1 MPEVTP
7 HKLAQI
13 KDWYWRQGRLRQGS
27 YALPRGTWLD
37 PLYGAAEVLGRE
49 VSSRRVLAVWGPSQ
63 SGKSTL
69 LADSLDSGEGKPS
82 AALTWEP
89 ANPVTFINRNLEG
102 AVILNPHNNGS
113 DASGCVSR
121 YTLGGPEVLPAHPV
135 VVLLNSEA
143 NLIHSLACGYLS
155 ECRSALPG
163 GAKTFWD
170 KDKIEKE
177 FPRPVTSASI
187 QASRPAFE
195 LLRAVVNVLESFVLA
210 SEEARYAN
218 LRGDWSSLRQAL
230 LEHPDLSQ
238 SEHAAIAFAAK
249 VFWDGAPVVTDVYNR
264 LASRLRELGWHGK
277 TIHCSMSVA
286 SLLLDIDTFKHVV
299 GGRQDPHA
307 VRVAQRVGSLAFLVD
322 GDHVLISEQGA
333 SLQQGSPLISGR
345 AFGDFQALVRELVI
359 PVKMPAARADD
370 PFYKL
375 LNESDLLDF
384 PGVALATTS
393 ANTSALL
400 DLNAVQPA
408 DPALLTVVLKRGKTA
423 SIVMGYAKEVS
434 IDAFALLVRSQVYPA
449 KPDQLVNGILQWW
462 RCVRPDFDPTSGA
475 TPPMPLSVCLTF
487 FGQVMN
493 ELAQVMT
500 DKGLDTIFKGML
512 QPLAP
517 LDRKGVAS
525 FFSTT
530 YKSFLAAG
538 KINIAGAKL
547 ETTAAKI
554 RDDASFREL
563 FSTPRSKGA
572 FEAMLR
578 EDDGGVGYFF
588 EQQIALLRESSRR
601 SSLLALQD
609 KAQKDVR
616 DRVRQAIPDG
626 ESPEVAQKR
635 VIAALKDTV
644 TSKLQT
650 WKSSMPSSL
659 LEFPDVEDAT
669 SVYAYWI
676 RTMIGVES
684 DDLEPVPLG
693 FHGLNL
699 QAKDQYLSNQW
710 TRWRARALKRVKACK
725 GFDWPLLGLQGEN
738 EADLLL
744 RRLSEGRACAE
755 LAAWLRNELGHVSD
769 DYKAKALREQ
779 LAIAMGNVIRHGSVY
794 PPAVNRGAD
803 PRRQMDLFVKWEV
816 DQSDFRHS
824 PHYVF
829 GIAPFLAMLEAL
841 PVGNVG
847 RPAQLGD
854 DELQAI
860 WNQTR

>member
-7 HKLAQI
+7 HKIAQI

-27 YALPRGTWLD
+27 YSLPRGTWLD
-37 PLYGAAEVLGRE
+37 TLYGAAEVLGRDAA
-49 VSSRRVLAVWGPSQ
+49 SRKVLAVWGPSQ

-69 LADSLDSGEGKPS
+69 LADSLDSGEGQPS

-121 YTLGGPEVLPAHPV
+121 YTLGGPEVLPSHPV
-135 VVLLNSEA
+135 VVRLNSEA

-155 ECRSALPG
+155 ECRSAISG
-163 GAKTFWD
+163 GARTFWD
-170 KDKIEKE
+170 KGRIEKE
-177 FPRPVTSASI
+177 FLGPVSAASI

-195 LLRAVVNVLESFVLA
+195 LLRAVVDVLELFVLA

-218 LRGDWSSLRQAL
+218 LRGEWSALRQAL

-249 VFWDGAPVVTDVYNR
+249 VFWDGSAVVTEVYGR
-264 LASRLRELGWHGK
+264 LAARLREFGWHGK
-277 TIHCSMSVA
+277 TVHCTMSVA
-286 SLLLDIDTFKHVV
+286 SLLLDIDTFKHVA
-299 GGRQDPHA
+299 GAQQDPHA
-307 VRVAQRVGSLAFLVD
+307 VRVAQRVGSLGFQVS
-322 GDHVLISEQGA
+322 GEHILISEQGA
-333 SLQQGSPLISGR
+333 SPLISGL

-359 PVKMPAARADD
+359 PVKIPSTRAEQ

-375 LNESDLLDF
+375 LRESDLLDF

-393 ANTSALL
+393 ANASALL
-400 DLNAVQPA
+400 DLKAVQSA

-462 RCVRPDFDPTSGA
+462 RCVRPDFDPTSGV
-475 TPPMPLSVCLTF
+475 PSPMPLSVCLTF

-517 LDRKGVAS
+517 LDRKGVAT
-525 FFSTT
+525 FFATT

-538 KINIAGAKL
+538 KINIDGAKL
-547 ETTAAKI
+547 ESTASKI
-554 RDDASFREL
+554 RKDASFREL
-563 FSTPRSKGA
+563 FASPLSQGA

-578 EDDGGVGYFF
+578 EEDGGVGYFF
-588 EQQIALLRESSRR
+588 EQQIALLGQSSRR
-601 SSLLALQD
+601 ASLLVLQHKAL
-609 KAQKDVR
+609 KDIQ

-626 ESPEVAQKR
+626 ESPTLAQKR
-635 VIAALKDTV
+635 IIGAVKDTV
-644 TSKLQT
+644 TNKLQS

-699 QAKDQYLSNQW
+699 QAKEQYPSNQW

-755 LAAWLRNELGHVSD
+755 LAAWLRDELGHVSD

-803 PRRQMDLFVKWEV
+803 PRRQMDLFVGWEV

-847 RPAQLGD
+847 RPAQPGD

-860 WNQTR
+860 WNQAR